1 MLVSDINDVRVE
13 VVNEQLIDLAFTPV
27 GVGISSGGQTRPG
40 RDSIRYW
47 HHAQPPPTGQKSK
60 SSL

>member
-1 MLVSDINDVRVE
+1 MLVGDINDVRVE
-13 VVNEQLIDLAFTPV
+13 VVNEHLIDLAFTPV
-27 GVGISSGGQTRPG
+27 GVGISSRRQIRPG